1 MLSNLPVDMGSSCVR
16 AGVYKCVFCNNQFL
30 SPVVVCVPLASVH
43 CVVPDTG
50 TAEASHH
57 HPGSVGGRQPRGPH
71 TCHVTHV

>member
-30 SPVVVCVPLASVH
+30 SSRHSTLVVCVALASVH

-57 HPGSVGGRQPRGPH
+57 PGSVGGRQPRGPH
-71 TCHVTHV
+71 TRAT

>member
-30 SPVVVCVPLASVH
+30 SLVACVALASVH

-57 HPGSVGGRQPRGPH
+57 PSSVGGRQPRGPH
-71 TCHVTHV
+71 TRAT